1 MRRYLTLIVVPF
13 VLSAVLA
20 AQPPKGGGG
29 KPVPPNRPPDVV
41 GPGNKPETPSPPVT
55 PPGAEK
61 AAEAPNPKA
70 KEPVGVPVTAT
81 PTTTPPPTPV
91 TTAPGPADIPN
102 PVKPGDCPAGQTCE
116 PLTTP
121 DTPSPIPWSPP
132 MPALPAQASQYAQRY
147 ALSADTWFVGR
158 VTLAAMYVSGEVM
171 AEAPTTANHDA
182 RMKFVGQF
190 IRNPDEGGRRLARFV
205 VVYVPIATDKAGLIS
220 TPATDAQIVAVL
232 RQRWTMLA
240 QSMSQLF

>member
-20 AQPPKGGGG
+20 AQPPTT
-29 KPVPPNRPPDVV
+29 P
-41 GPGNKPETPSPPVT
+41 PGNKPETPGKPQT
-55 PPGAEK
+55 PPGQVK
-61 AAEAPNPKA
+61 AAEAPNPKG
-70 KEPVGVPVTAT
+70 KPPEPKQIVVT
-81 PTTTPPPTPV
+81 PTTAPPPTPV

-102 PVKPGDCPAGQTCE
+102 VVKPGDCPAGQTCE

-132 MPALPAQASQYAQRY
+132 MPPMMAQPTQYAQRY

-158 VTLAAMYVSGEVM
+158 VTLAAMFVSGEVM
-171 AEAPTTANHDA
+171 AEAPTTANHEA

-205 VVYVPIATDKAGLIS
+205 VVYVPIAVDKAGLIS

-232 RQRWTMLA
+232 RQRWTMLS